1 MAKRRRLKKKVL
13 KLAISIIFIT
23 GYSLSILPFFRYT
36 YDHIIQSTYIS
47 SYAKEV
53 DSINSDRI
61 EKIKNDIVSY
71 NETISSYHLNNFYR
85 YSATLKYDDTYLSLP
100 LNTTNEICTIISPK
114 ININMMVGH
123 GTSDE
128 LLQKE
133 AGHLYGTS
141 LPLPSGSTHS
151 VIAAHS
157 GLRNA
162 EMFSRLD
169 ELKLGDKIYVSILN
183 ETYVYEVVDINIVLP
198 DECDQYL
205 QVEKDKDLLTL
216 YTCTPYGV
224 NSHRLL
230 VKTSFLSQINNSEDT
245 SEADFIKSYNTKNII
260 ILIVML
266 LVPLIVLFMINGE
279 KHEKN
284 I

>member
-1 MAKRRRLKKKVL
+1 M
-13 KLAISIIFIT
+13 
-23 GYSLSILPFFRYT
+23 
-36 YDHIIQSTYIS
+36 
-47 SYAKEV
+47 
-53 DSINSDRI
+53 
-61 EKIKNDIVSY
+61 
-71 NETISSYHLNNFYR
+71 
-85 YSATLKYDDTYLSLP
+85 
-100 LNTTNEICTIISPK
+100 
-114 ININMMVGH
+114 
-123 GTSDE
+123 
-128 LLQKE
+128 
-133 AGHLYGTS
+133 
-141 LPLPSGSTHS
+141 
-151 VIAAHS
+151 
-157 GLRNA
+157 
-162 EMFSRLD
+162 
-169 ELKLGDKIYVSILN
+169 
-183 ETYVYEVVDINIVLP
+183 
-198 DECDQYL
+198 

>member
-53 DSINSDRI
+53 DSINSERI

-100 LNTTNEICTIISPK
+100 LNTTNEICTIIIPK

-151 VIAAHS
+151 VITAHS
-157 GLRNA
+157 GLRSA

>member
-1 MAKRRRLKKKVL
+1 
-13 KLAISIIFIT
+13 
-23 GYSLSILPFFRYT
+23 
-36 YDHIIQSTYIS
+36 
-47 SYAKEV
+47 
-53 DSINSDRI
+53 
-61 EKIKNDIVSY
+61 
-71 NETISSYHLNNFYR
+71 
-85 YSATLKYDDTYLSLP
+85 
-100 LNTTNEICTIISPK
+100 
-114 ININMMVGH
+114 MMVGH

-157 GLRNA
+157 GLRSA

-205 QVEKDKDLLTL
+205 QVEKYKDLLTL